1 MGPTLSIPHG
11 KSMLGED
18 CSLWLEGSAAG
29 VEGVSG
35 FLAEGS
41 QPSPSECGGMV
52 SECVRSH
59 PLVCLLRFEVTAFVT
74 DIVPIRAAC
83 LLQRSPEFFKKA
95 VPLPGASLALVGCNT
110 GSCTLVG
117 LFTWAQWAGE
127 LYLIPGRRIGL
138 VSFLGLWQW
147 AGGLYLIPGR
157 RIGLASFLGLWRARW
172 FYSCW
177 FPLGTCTDS
186 PGDPS
191 RRQADR
197 HEAQT
202 FDRYVI

>member
-1 MGPTLSIPHG
+1 MT
-11 KSMLGED
+11 
-18 CSLWLEGSAAG
+18 
-29 VEGVSG
+29 
-35 FLAEGS
+35 AE
-41 QPSPSECGGMV
+41 
-52 SECVRSH
+52 VR
-59 PLVCLLRFEVTAFVT
+59 VKVTVFVT

-95 VPLPGASLALVGCNT
+95 VPLPGVSLALVGCNT

-138 VSFLGLWQW
+138 
-147 AGGLYLIPGR
+147 
-157 RIGLASFLGLWRARW
+157 ASFVGLWRARW

-186 PGDPS
+186 PGAPS
-191 RRQADR
+191 HRQADR

-202 FDRYVI
+202 FGRYVTWEV